1 MSGFVATAPAPTA
14 EGAADALRSDGWF
27 PDLSIAWIRATV
39 RIDGTITEDRLRD
52 AGRYAI
58 ADINRNLA
66 KYKAGSVAAGKGSL
80 AAVSSDEIDG
90 ENRLE
95 LLYRRAVAC
104 ALKAELIERFR
115 DFDTTDAGLRR
126 AEDLD
131 ASIGEQRR
139 NSTWAVRDIL
149 GLSHSVI
156 ELI

>member
-1 MSGFVATAPAPTA
+1 MSGFVATAPITTA
-14 EGAADALRSDGWF
+14 GGDADAMRSDGWF

-39 RIDGTITEDRLRD
+39 RLDGTITEDRLRD

-58 ADINRNLA
+58 TDINRRLA
-66 KYKAGSVAAGKGSL
+66 AFKAGHVAAGKASL
-80 AAVSSDEIDG
+80 AAVASDEIDG

-104 ALKAELIERFR
+104 ALKAEVIERFR
-115 DFDTTDAGLRR
+115 DFDSTDAGLRR

-139 NSTWAVRDIL
+139 NSSWAVRDIL
-149 GLSHSVI
+149 GQPHSVI